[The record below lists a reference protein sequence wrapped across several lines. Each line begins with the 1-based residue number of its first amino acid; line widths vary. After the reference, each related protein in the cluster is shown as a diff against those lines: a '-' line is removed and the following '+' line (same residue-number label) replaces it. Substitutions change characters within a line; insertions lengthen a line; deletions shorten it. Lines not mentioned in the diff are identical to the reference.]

1 MTFSEN
7 LKRIRIKKGFSQKE
21 IADRLGVS
29 QPSYAQYENGK
40 RNPKSATIMRI
51 AQALECS
58 PADLDTELSKIEI
71 SVFEKDKALII
82 NGQLTSGTSINE
94 LKKACKNSA
103 FTMLTEDEKL
113 IVYYNSLNDLG
124 KDKLF
129 EYMELL
135 LSSEIYRK
143 DTKEQP

>member
-1 MTFSEN
+1 MTIGEKI
-7 LKRIRIKKGFSQKE
+7 KRIRTEKGITQKE
-21 IADRLGVS
+21 LAKKLGTS
-29 QPSYAQYENGK
+29 PQNLAQYETGK

-143 DTKEQP
+143 DTEE